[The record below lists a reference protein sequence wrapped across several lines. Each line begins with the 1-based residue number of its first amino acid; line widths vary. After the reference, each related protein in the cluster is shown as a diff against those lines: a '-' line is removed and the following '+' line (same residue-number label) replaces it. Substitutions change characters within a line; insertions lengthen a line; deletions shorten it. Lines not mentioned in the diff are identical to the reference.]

1 MLKKVIFLSVNAL
14 LLTAH
19 LIAQTNFTISG
30 YIEDAESGEKL
41 ISANL
46 IDLNSAKGT
55 VSNVYGFFSLT
66 LPKGK
71 VQLKSTYVGYVD
83 DKQEILLDK
92 DVEIVIKLKPS
103 VTLKEVEIVATKAER
118 IEEKSQMSRI
128 DVPIQQIKKIPALL
142 GEVDVLKALQL
153 LPGVQG
159 GTEGQ
164 SGVYVRG
171 GGPDQNLITLD
182 GVPVYNVSHI
192 GGFFSVFNAD
202 ALKNVTLYKGGF
214 PARYGGRLSSVIDIN
229 MKEGNNQ
236 GFHGEGS
243 LGLITSRLT
252 LEGPIKKDKTSFI
265 VSARRTYVDV
275 LLAPIIAY
283 ANRSNNEGLGEAD
296 QSDFKLKLYFYDL
309 NAKVNHK
316 INDKHRIYLSAY
328 SGLDIFA
335 PTVTDGV
342 KDEAGYQKLKF
353 GTDWGNLTA
362 ALRWNW
368 QISNKLFL
376 NTTLTRSKYD
386 FLLGIQS
393 DTRDK
398 KESPIESNAVQ
409 YRSGIKDWAAKFDLD
424 YVPNPNHYIKAGFNA
439 TNHVYNPGA
448 TQVKLQF
455 ADQKIDT
462 LLGSN
467 RTVANEF
474 ALYVEDDMSF
484 GAFKANIG
492 LHASAFAVQNT
503 FYSSL
508 QPRIGL
514 NYLLNNSVALKASFC
529 TMRQYINLLTNENL
543 GLPSDLWVPSTEKI
557 KPQDAWQAAIGVA
570 KTFADEYEFTV
581 EGYYKQMKNLVAYK
595 PGADYLGENKNWEE
609 KVTQGNGEAYGLE
622 FLIQKKQGRL
632 SGWLGYTL
640 SWNYR
645 QFDILNSG
653 NRFPYRYDRRHDI
666 ELVGTYQINKK
677 WSIAATWIY
686 NTGVA
691 FSLPNIIYDTSQEGE
706 WNWLPDNFPPSV
718 TQVAQ
723 PNERNSQR
731 LGAYHRMDIN
741 FEHTKKK
748 RRYTRTW
755 SFGAYNM
762 YNRRNPFFIY
772 PEFDINKNREVYRQ
786 VSIFPIIPNISYGFK
801 F

>member
-1 MLKKVIFLSVNAL
+1 MFKNSLFLSIFSII
-14 LLTAH
+14 LTAN
-19 LIAQTNFTISG
+19 LYAQSSYTISG

-46 IDLNSAKGT
+46 LDVNSLKGT

-71 VQLKSTYVGYVD
+71 ISLRSSYVGYVD
-83 DKQEILLDK
+83 DKQDINLDK
-92 DVEIVIKLKPS
+92 DIQIVIKLRPS
-103 VTLKEVEIVATKAER
+103 VTLTEVEVIATKAER
-118 IEEKSQMSRI
+118 IEERTQMSRI

-243 LGLITSRLT
+243 IGLITSRLT

-275 LLAPIIAY
+275 LMAPFIAI
-283 ANRSNNEGLGEAD
+283 ANKTENEGLDKVD
-296 QSDFKLKLYFYDL
+296 QTHFKLKLHFYDL

-328 SGLDIFA
+328 TGLDIFA
-335 PTVTDGV
+335 PTITEGI
-342 KDEAGYQKLKF
+342 KDSAGYSKIKF

-386 FLLGIQS
+386 FVFGLQADTKDKQS
-393 DTRDK
+393 D
-398 KESPIESNAVQ
+398 PIESQAVQ

-424 YVPNPNHYIKAGFNA
+424 YVPNPNHYIKVGLNA
-439 TNHVYNPGA
+439 TNHNYNPGA

-455 ADQKIDT
+455 DDEKIDT
-462 LLGSN
+462 LLGSSK
-467 RTVANEF
+467 TIANEF
-474 ALYVEDDMSF
+474 AAYIEDDMSF

-492 LHASAFAVQNT
+492 LHISAFDVQNK

-514 NYLLNNSVALKASFC
+514 NYLLNNSIALKGSFC
-529 TMRQYINLLTNENL
+529 TMRQYINLLTNESL
-543 GLPSDLWVPSTEKI
+543 GLPSDLWVPSTEKV
-557 KPQDAWQAAIGVA
+557 KPQDAWQAAVGVA
-570 KTFADEYEFTV
+570 KTFFDEYEFTL
-581 EGYYKQMKNLVAYK
+581 EGYYKKMKNIVAYK
-595 PGADYLGENKNWEE
+595 PGANYLGENKNWEE
-609 KVTQGNGEAYGLE
+609 KVTQGNGEAYGIE
-622 FLIQKKQGRL
+622 FLIQKKEGKL
-632 SGWLGYTL
+632 NGWIGYTL

-653 NRFPYRYDRRHDI
+653 NPFPYRYDRRHDI
-666 ELVGTYQINKK
+666 EIVANYQLTKN
-677 WSIAATWIY
+677 WSIAGTFVY

-691 FSLPNIIYDTSQEGE
+691 FSLPNIVYNTTQENDYDWISSG
-706 WNWLPDNFPPSV
+706 FYPSTV
-718 TQVAQ
+718 QVAQ
-723 PNERNSQR
+723 PSERNSQR
-731 LGAYHRMDIN
+731 MGAYHRMDIN
-741 FEHTKKK
+741 IEHTKKK
-748 RRYTRTW
+748 KKYSRTW
-755 SFGAYNM
+755 SFGAYNV
-762 YNRRNPFFIY
+762 YNRKNPFFIY
-772 PEFDINKNREVYRQ
+772 PEFDFNTQREVYKQ
-786 VSIFPIIPNISYGFK
+786 VALFPIIPNISYSFK